1 MRRRSVTALLA
12 GAALVLAACGADGST
27 TTETTAPAS
36 QPVVAPAVD
45 APATSGDCNAL
56 ESYEPTFELPEPGG
70 EMPAGSRM
78 AEIQANGR
86 LRVGVSADTLL
97 FGFRNPI
104 TGQIEGFDID
114 VLRAVADAILGPRQP
129 GTPDNIEFQV
139 ITYAERLPS
148 LEKGDVDLVAHTMTI
163 NCERWETIAFSTEY
177 FTAGQNLLV
186 RKTADGSGPRTPEE
200 LAGPDHK
207 VCVAAG
213 STNLQTMQTEY
224 PDVQLEIV
232 DDLTDCLVL
241 FQQSAVD
248 AITGDNTVMA
258 GFAAQ
263 DPYGDASTDLF
274 TEEPYGVG
282 VSLQYP
288 ELVEFVNL
296 VLEDM
301 RESGRL
307 YEIGVENLGDA
318 APAEADIPQAVYGRQ
333 PG

>member
-12 GAALVLAACGADGST
+12 GLALVVAACGDDAGTST
-27 TTETTAPAS
+27 ATTAPAGR
-36 QPVVAPAVD
+36 PAAVPAAG
-45 APATSGDCNAL
+45 APATSGDCTAV

-70 EMPAGSRM
+70 PMPAGSRM
-78 AEIQANGR
+78 AEIQEYGR
-86 LRVGVSADTLL
+86 LKVGVSADTLL

-104 TGQIEGFDID
+104 SGQIEGFDVD
-114 VLRAVADAILGPRQP
+114 VLRAVADAILGPRDLAA
-129 GTPDNIEFQV
+129 GEPDNIEFKV
-139 ITYAERLPS
+139 ITYAQRLPS
-148 LEKGDVDLVAHTMTI
+148 LENGDVDLVAHTMTI

-200 LAGPDHK
+200 LVGPDHK

-213 STNLQTMQTEY
+213 STNLQTMQSEY
-224 PDVQLEIV
+224 PDVQVEVV

-263 DPYGDASTDLF
+263 DPYGDADTELF
-274 TEEPYGVG
+274 TTEPYGVG
-282 VSLQYP
+282 VSLEHP

-296 VLEDM
+296 VLEEM
-301 RESGRL
+301 REDGRL
-307 YEIGVENLGDA
+307 AALGVEWLG
-318 APAEADIPQAVYGRQ
+318 AEQTVPQAVYGRQ

>member
-12 GAALVLAACGADGST
+12 GAAVLFAACGDDAST
-27 TTETTAPAS
+27 DTSAPTA
-36 QPVVAPAVD
+36 VVAEVAAGPAA
-45 APATSGDCNAL
+45 APATTGDCNAL

-70 EMPAGSRM
+70 DMPAGSRM
-78 AEIQANGR
+78 AEIQERGR

-104 TGQIEGFDID
+104 TGQIEGFDVD
-114 VLRAVADAILGPRQP
+114 VLRAVADAILGPRQA
-129 GTPDNIEFQV
+129 GEPDNIEFKV
-139 ITYAERLPS
+139 ITYAQRLPS
-148 LEKGDVDLVAHTMTI
+148 LTDGDVDLVAHTMTI

-186 RKTADGSGPRTPEE
+186 RKSLDGTGPKTPED
-200 LAGPDHK
+200 LVGPDHK

-213 STNLQTMQTEY
+213 STNLQTMQSRY
-224 PDVQLEIV
+224 PEVQLEIV

-263 DPYGDASTDLF
+263 DPYGDADTKLF
-274 TEEPYGVG
+274 TTEPYGVG
-282 VSLQYP
+282 ASLEHP

-296 VLEDM
+296 VLEEM
-301 RESGRL
+301 RQDGRL
-307 YEIGVENLGDA
+307 AELGEKWLG
-318 APAEADIPQAVYGRQ
+318 AEQTVPQGVYGRQ